1 MVNKIVVEK
10 GSRGS
15 KIGPLTKADLI
26 VLSLLAERPM
36 NGYELIGEYDR
47 QEVAD
52 WASVSKAQVYYAIQK
67 LEGLALITPSVQESS
82 TGSRDRTIYRPT
94 KSGNTELIKSL
105 VKEDWAK
112 ARVAQPFS
120 TWLGLSIHIPAAEKQ
135 KVLQARKKFI
145 TGEIAR
151 EQESLAY
158 IKTLNSARAEVG
170 YEIVKLVIRQFE
182 AELAWI
188 GEVLIMDSNSE

>member
-1 MVNKIVVEK
+1 MAAKITAQK

-15 KIGPLTKADLI
+15 QTGSLTKADLI

-36 NGYELIGEYDR
+36 NGYELIGEYER

-67 LEGLALITPSVQESS
+67 LEGLALIAPTLQESS
-82 TGSRDRTIYRPT
+82 TGSRERTIYLPT
-94 KSGNTELIKSL
+94 KTGSTELVKSL
-105 VKEDWAK
+105 VNKEWAK

-120 TWLGLSIHIPAAEKQ
+120 TWLGLSIHISAAEKR
-135 KVLQARKKFI
+135 KVLRAREQFLQ
-145 TGEIAR
+145 GEIAR
-151 EQESLAY
+151 EKASLTY
-158 IKTLNSARAEVG
+158 IETLDSPRAKVG

-182 AELAWI
+182 AELEWI
-188 GEVLIMDSNSE
+188 GEMS

>member
-1 MVNKIVVEK
+1 MAAKITAQK

-15 KIGPLTKADLI
+15 QTGPLTKADLI

-36 NGYELIGEYDR
+36 NGYELIGEYER

-67 LEGLALITPSVQESS
+67 LEGLALIAPSLQESS
-82 TGSRDRTIYRPT
+82 TGSRERTIYRPT
-94 KSGNTELIKSL
+94 KTGSIELVKSL
-105 VKEDWAK
+105 VNEEWAK

-120 TWLGLSIHIPAAEKQ
+120 TWLGLSIHISAAEKR
-135 KVLQARKKFI
+135 KVLRAREKFI
-145 TGEIAR
+145 QGEIAR
-151 EQESLAY
+151 EKASLTY
-158 IKTLNSARAEVG
+158 IETLDSPRAKVG

-182 AELAWI
+182 AELEWI
-188 GEVLIMDSNSE
+188 GGMS

>member
-1 MVNKIVVEK
+1 MAAKITAQK

-15 KIGPLTKADLI
+15 QTGSLTKADLI

-36 NGYELIGEYDR
+36 NGYELIGEYER

-67 LEGLALITPSVQESS
+67 LEGLALIAPTLQESS
-82 TGSRDRTIYRPT
+82 TGSRERTIYLPT
-94 KSGNTELIKSL
+94 KTGSIELVKSL
-105 VKEDWAK
+105 VNKEWAK

-120 TWLGLSIHIPAAEKQ
+120 TWLGLSIHISAAEKR
-135 KVLQARKKFI
+135 KVLRAREQFLQ
-145 TGEIAR
+145 GEIAR
-151 EQESLAY
+151 EKASLTY
-158 IKTLNSARAEVG
+158 IETLDSPRAKVG

-182 AELAWI
+182 AELEWI
-188 GEVLIMDSNSE
+188 GEMS